1 MSQNQTG
8 KYLKYAIGEIILVV
22 VGILIALQINSW
34 NENRQES
41 IKEDYYL
48 KSIRSSIDLSQA
60 EFDRVINDAEL
71 VKSCADSLFVL
82 LAQKD
87 FERLNGKFLDSLL
100 FNAADYSVIS
110 LNDGGIQE
118 ILNTS
123 SLDLIKDNKIRLYLV
138 SWNDRLHKIR
148 KYEEE
153 AEYVSK
159 QYNEI
164 LMGYIDMKRIMT
176 NPGECRVI
184 PEKELQLLNDPML
197 ANYLARIT
205 GIHNLMYQM
214 YSEEKKEMNAFG
226 MSIDEY
232 LNTK

>member
-1 MSQNQTG
+1 MSQNQSG

-22 VGILIALQINSW
+22 IGILIALQINSW
-34 NENRQES
+34 NENIQKS
-41 IKEDYYL
+41 TKEDYYL
-48 KSIRSSIDLSQA
+48 KSIRSSIDLSQK

-82 LAQKD
+82 LAEKD

-118 ILNTS
+118 VLNTS

-176 NPGECRVI
+176 NPSECRVI
-184 PEKELQLLNDPML
+184 PEMEIQLLNDPTL

-205 GIHNLMYQM
+205 GIHNLMFQM

-226 MSIDEY
+226 ISIDEY
-232 LNTK
+232 LNNK